1 MMNSFPIRLTIQV
14 PLLLIAAGILFRQSP
29 HAAQQGAQ
37 KTPASQQAPAQSG
50 AGSAN
55 AAGMPASAGPEQ
67 ILLMRPTSSME
78 IQAEPS
84 KVWKRLVSS
93 DGLAAF
99 QMETI
104 PRGKILEKVGDHAQA
119 TVSGDRGNIVVTHS
133 ESGKQWRAAFEP
145 DKGHYICSVRFELKP
160 QGKGT
165 LLTYGDWYSDEK
177 PAQAE
182 ATLKETRK
190 SMGEGLARFKSLVE
204 KASAGQ

>member
-1 MMNSFPIRLTIQV
+1 MTNSFPIRLTIQV
-14 PLLLIAAGILFRQSP
+14 PLLIAACVLLRQAP
-29 HAAQQGAQ
+29 HAAQQGSQ
-37 KTPASQQAPAQSG
+37 KIPASQQVPAQSG
-50 AGSAN
+50 TG
-55 AAGMPASAGPEQ
+55 AAGMAASAGSEQ
-67 ILLMRPTSSME
+67 IMLMRPTSSVE

-104 PRGKILEKVGDHAQA
+104 PRGKTLEKVGDHAQA
-119 TVSGDRGNIVVTHS
+119 TLSGDRGNVVVTHS
-133 ESGKQWRAAFEP
+133 DPDRQWRAAFEP

-165 LLTYGDWYSDEK
+165 MLTYGDWYSDEK

-182 ATLKETRK
+182 ATLRETRK

>member
-1 MMNSFPIRLTIQV
+1 MTYRFPIRLTFQV
-14 PLLLIAAGILFRQSP
+14 PLLIAACVLFRQAP

-37 KTPASQQAPAQSG
+37 KTPASQQAPSQT
-50 AGSAN
+50 GSAN
-55 AAGMPASAGPEQ
+55 AGMPTAAGTGQ

-78 IQAEPS
+78 IQAEPA

-104 PRGKILEKVGDHAQA
+104 PRGKTLEKVGDHSQA
-119 TVSGDRGNIVVTHS
+119 TVSGDRGNLVVTHS

-145 DKGHYICSVRFELKP
+145 DKGHYVCSVRFELKP